1 MNALTLRALRN
12 IPAPKGRETAASLGG
27 RKRGAR
33 FYREQLP
40 PPVVKMDR
48 GLSV

>member
-1 MNALTLRALRN
+1 MNALTRCALRN

-27 RKRGAR
+27 ERGAR

>member
-1 MNALTLRALRN
+1 MNALTRRALRN

-27 RKRGAR
+27 ENAGAG